1 MERICKWKSLFFEM
15 TNKIEKTL
23 VSPITENEERE
34 RVKLDKI
41 RNEEGRHTN
50 ITTDTEEIK
59 NNYERILY
67 ATL

>member
-1 MERICKWKSLFFEM
+1 M

-23 VSPITENEERE
+23 VSPITENEERA

>member
-1 MERICKWKSLFFEM
+1 MKRK
-15 TNKIEKTL
+15 
-23 VSPITENEERE
+23 
-34 RVKLDKI
+34 RVKLNKI

-50 ITTDTEEIK
+50 ITTDTGEIK